1 MTSDDGKVP
10 PPSFSDSGPPDSQG
24 KLTPVAAY
32 VRMSTEHQKYSPANQ
47 LAEIERYAEAHGM
60 DIARHYIDDGKSGLQ
75 VAGRVGMQQLMDD
88 VTSGRADYDTL
99 LVYDVSRWGRF
110 QDPDEAAYFEQQC
123 RRNGIHVEYCAEQF
137 TNDASPVSTL
147 IKGVKRVM
155 AAEYSRELSTKVF
168 AGQCRLIRL
177 GFRQGGIAGYGLR
190 RMRIDQ
196 TGKHLGILD
205 SGEYKSLQTDR
216 VILVPGPR
224 DEITTVRWMYREFVD
239 KRRREREIA
248 ASLNERGV
256 RAHTDSEWTRD
267 TVHTVLTN
275 EKYIGNN
282 VYNRLSFKLKQQRVE
297 NDPEDW
303 VRAEGVFEP
312 VVDPNLFLQ
321 AQELIRIRR
330 RRYTDDELLE
340 GLRDL
345 YGRKGY
351 LSGVVI
357 DEAVGLPSSNVYQRR
372 FGSLFRAYELIG
384 FTPDIDYS
392 YIAINR
398 TLREL
403 HGQIVLDVIRE
414 VERLGGS
421 VTQDKTTGLCTVNG
435 EFTASIVTARCRWT
449 GAGARRWT
457 IRFDTGLDPD
467 ITVAVRMA
475 DCNEKPLDYYL
486 LPLADIAGGR
496 IRLSEDNGFLLD
508 SFRFDT
514 LVFFF
519 SMAARFRFT
528 ELAS

>member
-1 MTSDDGKVP
+1 MTEDTGQVR
-10 PPSFSDSGPPDSQG
+10 PPSSTDAQVADSQEN
-24 KLTPVAAY
+24 LTPVAAY
-32 VRMSTEHQKYSPANQ
+32 VRMSTEHQKYSTANQ
-47 LAEIERYAEAHGM
+47 LDEIERYAEAHGM
-60 DIARHYIDDGKSGLQ
+60 GVARHYVDAGKSGLQ
-75 VAGRVGMQQLMDD
+75 VAGRAGMQQLIDD
-88 VTSGRADYDTL
+88 ATSGRADYATL

-110 QDPDEAAYFEQQC
+110 QNADEAAYFEELC
-123 RRNGIHVEYCAEQF
+123 RQNGIHVEYCAEQF
-137 TNDASPVSTL
+137 TNDGSAVSTI

-155 AAEYSRELSTKVF
+155 AGEYSRELSTKVF

-177 GFRQGGIAGYGLR
+177 GYRQGGIAGYGLR

-216 VILVPGPR
+216 VILVPGPA
-224 DEITTVRWMYREFVD
+224 DEVKTVRWMYREFVNKG
-239 KRRREREIA
+239 KRESEIA
-248 ASLNERGV
+248 EALNQREV

-267 TVHTVLTN
+267 TVQTVLTN

-303 VRAEGVFEP
+303 IRAEGAFER
-312 VVDPNLFLQ
+312 VVDPELFLR
-321 AQELIRIRR
+321 AQEIIRIRR

-340 GLRDL
+340 GLREL

-357 DEAVGLPSSNVYQRR
+357 DEAEGLPSSNVYQRR

-384 FTPDIDYS
+384 FAPDIDYS
-392 YIAINR
+392 YIAVNR
-398 TLREL
+398 ALREL
-403 HGQIVLDVIRE
+403 HARIVSDVIQE

-421 VTQDKTTGLCTVNG
+421 VTQDKATGLCTVNG
-435 EFTASIVTARCRWT
+435 EFSASIVIARCRWT

-457 IRFDTGLDPD
+457 IRFDTGLAPD

-486 LPLADIAGGR
+486 LPLSDIAGGR
-496 IRLSEDNGFLLD
+496 IRLTEENGFLLD

-514 LVFFF
+514 LDFFL
-519 SMAARFRFT
+519 SMAARFSFT
-528 ELAS
+528 EMAA